1 VWYAKNL
8 AFDRGGRVANTGDCA
23 MISKRAFLTNDGEVA
38 EDEVNFAADWLF
50 TARSASKAH
59 ASTVKAKMQQ
69 NQRVFG
75 HFARGGEKCGLGPL
89 GIFSV

>member
-1 VWYAKNL
+1 L
-8 AFDRGGRVANTGDCA
+8 A
-23 MISKRAFLTNDGEVA
+23 
-38 EDEVNFAADWLF
+38 F

-75 HFARGGEKCGLGPL
+75 HFGRGGEKCGLGIGEKYRRSIGAFLQRIPL
-89 GIFSV
+89 IFEEGAIRSFLIKAGIDRYENTVWGRYKTQLPE